1 MKRNFVCEFR
11 KYDKISTIF
20 DLIGGDLEPKQT
32 MALGFLFS
40 KSRSALNAF
49 LKLIGVKVTFDKCI
63 VDCEAKRKKKDDND
77 RIDILLRLYQDKE
90 PVKAIIIEAKSVKAK
105 TSEVAANNQVQKYV
119 NNGFPQLEGFS
130 NKETVTLT
138 QDVKTLVEGST
149 SITWLELVNELS
161 RVQGEESIIK
171 DFINYILNIKGNNMK
186 HYEEE
191 IVSIPAGNSYEAVV
205 SSGIYECPVEY
216 KRNPQNPLFIT
227 FREKGGGAMKT
238 LYKLLDVLELDLD
251 DEASIEKVDETSIEK
266 VGKQLNLK
274 DRLDRYKSIGTPTKG
289 VKRVYVLDIDDAI
302 TLPIPVTPM
311 ENNTPIINYK
321 ISDFI
326 GECNTNKGKYRI
338 VSPFKIDGHTLR
350 APRSKRNCIL
360 KKEDGTLIKDFSCNE
375 GSIELNKEY
384 VYELFVQGD
393 KRSIRLNK
401 IRLSYEAGSW
411 NMFYDYKK

>member
-1 MKRNFVCEFR
+1 MKKNFVGEFR
-11 KYDKISTIF
+11 KYDKINCTIF

-32 MALGFLFS
+32 MALGYLFS

-63 VDCEAKRKKKDDND
+63 VDCETRCNEEDNND
-77 RIDILLRLYQDKE
+77 RIDILLRLYQDE
-90 PVKAIIIEAKSVKAK
+90 HPVKAIIIEAKSVKAK
-105 TSEVAANNQVQKYV
+105 TSEVAANNQVQKNV
-119 NNGFPQLEGFS
+119 SFPQLKGFS

-161 RVQGEESIIK
+161 RVQGEEPIIK

-216 KRNPQNPLFIT
+216 KRRNPQNPLFIT

-251 DEASIEKVDETSIEK
+251 DEASIEKV
-266 VGKQLNLK
+266 GKQLNLK
-274 DRLDRYKSIGTPTKG
+274 DRLDRYKSFGTPTKG

-326 GECNTNKGKYRI
+326 GECNTNKGEYRI
-338 VSPFKIDGHTLR
+338 VSPFTIDGHTLSV
-350 APRSKRNCIL
+350 PRSKRNCIL
-360 KKEDGTLIKDFSCNE
+360 KKEDGTLVKDFSCNE

-401 IRLSYEAGSW
+401 IRISYEAGSW
-411 NMFYDYKK
+411 KMFYDYKK

>member
-63 VDCEAKRKKKDDND
+63 VDCEAQRNEDDNND
-77 RIDILLRLYQDKE
+77 RIDILLRLYQDE
-90 PVKAIIIEAKSVKAK
+90 HPVKAIIIEAKSVKAK

-119 NNGFPQLEGFS
+119 SFPQLKGFS
-130 NKETVTLT
+130 DKDTVTLT

-161 RVQGEESIIK
+161 NVQGKEPIIK

-216 KRNPQNPLFIT
+216 KKRNPQNPLFIT

-251 DEASIEKVDETSIEK
+251 DEASIEKVDEASK

-274 DRLDRYKSIGTPTKG
+274 DRIDRYKSIGTPTKG

-302 TLPIPVTPM
+302 TLPIPVTLM

-326 GECNTNKGKYRI
+326 GECNTNKGEYRI
-338 VSPFKIDGHTLR
+338 VSPFKIDGHTLHVPNSR
-350 APRSKRNCIL
+350 KNCIL
-360 KKEDGTLIKDFSCNE
+360 KKEDGTLVKDFSCNKE
-375 GSIELNKEY
+375 PIELNKEY

-411 NMFYDYKK
+411 KMFYDYKK

>member
-32 MALGFLFS
+32 TALGYLFN

-63 VDCEAKRKKKDDND
+63 VDCEAQCKEKDNNG
-77 RIDILLRLYQDKE
+77 RIDILLRLYQDE
-90 PVKAIIIEAKSVKAK
+90 HPVKAIIIEAKSVKAK

-119 NNGFPQLEGFS
+119 SFPQLKGFS

-149 SITWLELVNELS
+149 SITWLDLVNELS
-161 RVQGEESIIK
+161 NVQGKEPIIK
-171 DFINYILNIKGNNMK
+171 DFINYILNIKGNMK

-251 DEASIEKVDETSIEK
+251 DEASIEKVDEASIEK

-274 DRLDRYKSIGTPTKG
+274 DRLDRYKSFGTPTKG

-326 GECNTNKGKYRI
+326 GECNTN
-338 VSPFKIDGHTLR
+338 PL
-350 APRSKRNCIL
+350 A
-360 KKEDGTLIKDFSCNE
+360 ELI
-375 GSIELNKEY
+375 
-384 VYELFVQGD
+384 
-393 KRSIRLNK
+393 
-401 IRLSYEAGSW
+401 
-411 NMFYDYKK
+411 

>member
-1 MKRNFVCEFR
+1 MKKNFVGEFR
-11 KYDKISTIF
+11 KYDKINCTIF

-32 MALGFLFS
+32 MALGYLFS

-63 VDCEAKRKKKDDND
+63 VDCEPRRNEEDNND
-77 RIDILLRLYQDKE
+77 RIDILLRLYQDE
-90 PVKAIIIEAKSVKAK
+90 HPVKAIIIEAKSVKAK

-119 NNGFPQLEGFS
+119 SFPQLKEFS
-130 NKETVTLT
+130 NIETVTLT

-161 RVQGEESIIK
+161 RVQGEEPIIK

-186 HYEEE
+186 HCEEE

-205 SSGIYECPVEY
+205 SSGIYECPVDY
-216 KRNPQNPLFIT
+216 NTPKKALFMT
-227 FREKGGGAMKT
+227 FREKDGGAMRT

-251 DEASIEKVDETSIEK
+251 DEASIEKVD
-266 VGKQLNLK
+266 KQLNLK
-274 DRLDRYKSIGTPTKG
+274 DRLDRYKSIGTPSKG
-289 VKRVYVLDIDDAI
+289 VKKVYVLDVDNAI

-311 ENNTPIINYK
+311 ENNTSKIYYK
-321 ISDFI
+321 LGDFI
-326 GECNTNKGKYRI
+326 GKCNTNKGDNKDDYRI
-338 VSPFKIDGHTLR
+338 VSPFKIDGHTLSV
-350 APRSKRNCIL
+350 PRSKRNCIL
-360 KKEDGTLIKDFSCNE
+360 KKEDGTLVKDFSCNE

-401 IRLSYEAGSW
+401 IRISYEAGSW
-411 NMFYDYKK
+411 KMFYDYKK

>member
-32 MALGFLFS
+32 TALGYLFN

-63 VDCEAKRKKKDDND
+63 VDCEAQCKEKDNNG
-77 RIDILLRLYQDKE
+77 RIDILLRLYQDE
-90 PVKAIIIEAKSVKAK
+90 HPVKAIIIEAKSVKAK

-119 NNGFPQLEGFS
+119 SFPQLKGFS

-149 SITWLELVNELS
+149 SITWLDLVNELS
-161 RVQGEESIIK
+161 NVQGKEPIIK
-171 DFINYILNIKGNNMK
+171 DFINYILNIKGNMK

-251 DEASIEKVDETSIEK
+251 DEASIEKVDEASIEK

-274 DRLDRYKSIGTPTKG
+274 DRLDRYKSFGTPTKG

-338 VSPFKIDGHTLR
+338 VSPFKIDGHTLHVPNSR
-350 APRSKRNCIL
+350 KNCIL
-360 KKEDGTLIKDFSCNE
+360 KKEDGTLVKDFSCNA

-411 NMFYDYKK
+411 KMFYDYKK

>member
-1 MKRNFVCEFR
+1 MKKNFVGEFR
-11 KYDKISTIF
+11 KYDKINCTIF

-32 MALGFLFS
+32 MALGYLFS

-63 VDCEAKRKKKDDND
+63 VDCEPRRNEEDNND
-77 RIDILLRLYQDKE
+77 RIDILLRLYQDE
-90 PVKAIIIEAKSVKAK
+90 HPVKAIIIEAKSVKAK
-105 TSEVAANNQVQKYV
+105 TSEVVANNQVQKYV
-119 NNGFPQLEGFS
+119 SFPQLKGFS
-130 NKETVTLT
+130 NIETVTLT

-161 RVQGEESIIK
+161 KDPQKEPIIK
-171 DFINYILNIKGNNMK
+171 DFINYILNIKGNMK

-216 KRNPQNPLFIT
+216 KRRNPQNPLFIT

-251 DEASIEKVDETSIEK
+251 DEASIEKVDEASIEK

-274 DRLDRYKSIGTPTKG
+274 DRLDRYKSFGTPTKG

-326 GECNTNKGKYRI
+326 GECNTNKGEYRI
-338 VSPFKIDGHTLR
+338 VSPFKIDGHTLSV
-350 APRSKRNCIL
+350 PRSKRNCIL

-375 GSIELNKEY
+375 GSIELDKEC

-393 KRSIRLNK
+393 TRSIRLNK
-401 IRLSYEAGSW
+401 IRISYEAGSW
-411 NMFYDYKK
+411 KMFYDYKK

>member
-32 MALGFLFS
+32 TALGYLFN

-63 VDCEAKRKKKDDND
+63 VDCEAQCKEKDNNG
-77 RIDILLRLYQDKE
+77 RIDILLRLYQDGH

-119 NNGFPQLEGFS
+119 SFPQLKGFS

-149 SITWLELVNELS
+149 SITWLDLVNELS
-161 RVQGEESIIK
+161 NVQGKEPIIK
-171 DFINYILNIKGNNMK
+171 DFINYILNIKGNMK

-251 DEASIEKVDETSIEK
+251 DEASIEKVDEASIEK

-274 DRLDRYKSIGTPTKG
+274 DRLDRYKSFGTPTKG

-326 GECNTNKGKYRI
+326 GECNTNKGEYRI
-338 VSPFKIDGHTLR
+338 VSPFKIDGHTLSV
-350 APRSKRNCIL
+350 PRSKRNCIL

-375 GSIELNKEY
+375 GSIELDKEY

-393 KRSIRLNK
+393 TRSIRLNK
-401 IRLSYEAGSW
+401 IRISYEAGSW
-411 NMFYDYKK
+411 KMFYDYKK

>member
-63 VDCEAKRKKKDDND
+63 VDCEPRRNEEDNND
-77 RIDILLRLYQDKE
+77 RIDILLRLYQDE
-90 PVKAIIIEAKSVKAK
+90 HPVKAIIIEAKSVKAK
-105 TSEVAANNQVQKYV
+105 TSEIVANNQVQKYL
-119 NNGFPQLEGFS
+119 NGFSQMKGFS
-130 NKETVTLT
+130 NIETVTLT

-161 RVQGEESIIK
+161 NVQGKEPIIK
-171 DFINYILNIKGNNMK
+171 DFINYILNIKGNMK

-216 KRNPQNPLFIT
+216 KRRNPQNPLFIT

-251 DEASIEKVDETSIEK
+251 DEASIEKV
-266 VGKQLNLK
+266 GKQLNLK
-274 DRLDRYKSIGTPTKG
+274 DRLDRYKSFGTPTKG

-326 GECNTNKGKYRI
+326 GECNTNKGEYRI
-338 VSPFKIDGHTLR
+338 VSPFKIDGHTLSV
-350 APRSKRNCIL
+350 PRSKRNCIL

-375 GSIELNKEY
+375 GSIELDKEY

-393 KRSIRLNK
+393 TRSIRLNK
-401 IRLSYEAGSW
+401 IRISYEAGSW
-411 NMFYDYKK
+411 KMFYDYKK

>member
-1 MKRNFVCEFR
+1 MKKNFVGEFR
-11 KYDKISTIF
+11 KYDKINCTIF

-32 MALGFLFS
+32 MALGYLFS

-63 VDCEAKRKKKDDND
+63 VDCEPRRNEEDNND
-77 RIDILLRLYQDKE
+77 RIDILLRLYQDE
-90 PVKAIIIEAKSVKAK
+90 HPVKAIIIEAKSVKAK

-119 NNGFPQLEGFS
+119 SFPQLKGFS

-149 SITWLELVNELS
+149 SITWLDLVNELS
-161 RVQGEESIIK
+161 NVQGKEPIIK
-171 DFINYILNIKGNNMK
+171 DFINYILNIKGNMK

-251 DEASIEKVDETSIEK
+251 DEASIEKVDEASIEK

-274 DRLDRYKSIGTPTKG
+274 DRLDRYKSFGTPTKG

-326 GECNTNKGKYRI
+326 GECNTNKGEYRI
-338 VSPFKIDGHTLR
+338 VSPFKIDGHTLHVPNSR
-350 APRSKRNCIL
+350 KNCIL
-360 KKEDGTLIKDFSCNE
+360 KKEDGTLVKDFSCNKE
-375 GSIELNKEY
+375 PIELNKEY

-393 KRSIRLNK
+393 TRSIRLNK
-401 IRLSYEAGSW
+401 IRISYEAGSW
-411 NMFYDYKK
+411 KMFYDYKK

>member
-32 MALGFLFS
+32 TALGYLFN

-63 VDCEAKRKKKDDND
+63 VDCEAQCKEKDNNG
-77 RIDILLRLYQDKE
+77 RIDILLRLYQDE
-90 PVKAIIIEAKSVKAK
+90 HPVKAIIIEAKSVKAK

-119 NNGFPQLEGFS
+119 SFPQLKGFS

-149 SITWLELVNELS
+149 SITWLDLVNELS
-161 RVQGEESIIK
+161 NVQGKEPIIK
-171 DFINYILNIKGNNMK
+171 DFINYILNIKGNMK

-251 DEASIEKVDETSIEK
+251 DEASIEKVDEASIEK

-274 DRLDRYKSIGTPTKG
+274 SRLDRYKSFGTPTKG

-311 ENNTPIINYK
+311 ENNTPIINNK

-326 GECNTNKGKYRI
+326 GECNTNKGEYRI
-338 VSPFKIDGHTLR
+338 VSPFKIDGHTLHVPNSR
-350 APRSKRNCIL
+350 KNCIL
-360 KKEDGTLIKDFSCNE
+360 KKEDGTLVKDFSCNKE
-375 GSIELNKEY
+375 PIELNKEY

-411 NMFYDYKK
+411 KMFYDYKK

>member
-63 VDCEAKRKKKDDND
+63 VDCEAQCKEKDNNG
-77 RIDILLRLYQDKE
+77 RIDILLRLYQDE
-90 PVKAIIIEAKSVKAK
+90 HPVKAIIIEAKSVKAK

-119 NNGFPQLEGFS
+119 SFPQLKGFS

-149 SITWLELVNELS
+149 SITWLDLVNELS
-161 RVQGEESIIK
+161 NVQGKEPIIK
-171 DFINYILNIKGNNMK
+171 DFINYILNIKGNMK

-251 DEASIEKVDETSIEK
+251 DEASIEKV
-266 VGKQLNLK
+266 GKQLNLK
-274 DRLDRYKSIGTPTKG
+274 DRLDRYKSFGTPTKG

-326 GECNTNKGKYRI
+326 GERNTNKGEYRI
-338 VSPFKIDGHTLR
+338 VSPFKIDGHTLHVPNSR
-350 APRSKRNCIL
+350 KNCIL
-360 KKEDGTLIKDFSCNE
+360 KKEDGTLVKDFSCNKE
-375 GSIELNKEY
+375 PIELNKEY

-411 NMFYDYKK
+411 KMFYDYKK

>member
-1 MKRNFVCEFR
+1 MKKNFVGEFR
-11 KYDKISTIF
+11 KYDKINCTIF

-32 MALGFLFS
+32 MALGYLFS

-63 VDCEAKRKKKDDND
+63 VDCEPRRNEEDNND
-77 RIDILLRLYQDKE
+77 RIDILLRLYQDE
-90 PVKAIIIEAKSVKAK
+90 HPVKAIIIEAKSVKAK

-119 NNGFPQLEGFS
+119 SFPQLKDFS
-130 NKETVTLT
+130 NIETVTLT

-161 RVQGEESIIK
+161 RVQGEEPIIK

-205 SSGIYECPVEY
+205 SSGIYECPVDY
-216 KRNPQNPLFIT
+216 NTPKKALFMT
-227 FREKGGGAMKT
+227 FREKDGGAMRT

-251 DEASIEKVDETSIEK
+251 DEASIEKVD
-266 VGKQLNLK
+266 KQLNLK
-274 DRLDRYKSIGTPTKG
+274 DRLDRYKSIGTPSKG
-289 VKRVYVLDIDDAI
+289 VKKVYVLDVDNAI

-311 ENNTPIINYK
+311 ENNTSKIYYK
-321 ISDFI
+321 LGDFI
-326 GECNTNKGKYRI
+326 GKCNTNKGDNKDDYRI
-338 VSPFKIDGHTLR
+338 VSPFKIDGHTLSV
-350 APRSKRNCIL
+350 PRSKKNCIL
-360 KKEDGTLIKDFSCNE
+360 KKEDGTLVKDISCNE
-375 GSIELNKEY
+375 GSIELNKEH

-401 IRLSYEAGSW
+401 IRISYEAGSW
-411 NMFYDYKK
+411 KMFYDYKK

>member
-1 MKRNFVCEFR
+1 MKKNFVGEFR
-11 KYDKISTIF
+11 KYDKINCTIF

-32 MALGFLFS
+32 MALGYLFS

-63 VDCEAKRKKKDDND
+63 VDCEPRRNEEDNND
-77 RIDILLRLYQDKE
+77 RIDILLRLYQDE
-90 PVKAIIIEAKSVKAK
+90 HPVKAIIIEAKSVKAK

-119 NNGFPQLEGFS
+119 SFPQLKDFS
-130 NKETVTLT
+130 NIETVTLT

-161 RVQGEESIIK
+161 RVQGEEPIIK

-205 SSGIYECPVEY
+205 SSGIYECPVDY
-216 KRNPQNPLFIT
+216 NTPKKALFMT
-227 FREKGGGAMKT
+227 FREKDGGAMRT

-251 DEASIEKVDETSIEK
+251 DEASIEKVD
-266 VGKQLNLK
+266 KQLNLK
-274 DRLDRYKSIGTPTKG
+274 DRLDRYKSIGTPSKG
-289 VKRVYVLDIDDAI
+289 VKKVYVLDVDNAI

-311 ENNTPIINYK
+311 ENNTSKIYYK
-321 ISDFI
+321 LGDFS
-326 GECNTNKGKYRI
+326 GKCNTNKGDNKDDYRI
-338 VSPFKIDGHTLR
+338 VSPFKIDGHTLSV
-350 APRSKRNCIL
+350 PRSKRNCIL
-360 KKEDGTLIKDFSCNE
+360 KKEDGTLVKDFSCNE

-401 IRLSYEAGSW
+401 IRISYEAGSW
-411 NMFYDYKK
+411 KMFYDYKK

>member
-1 MKRNFVCEFR
+1 MKKNFVGEFR
-11 KYDKISTIF
+11 KYDKINCTIF

-32 MALGFLFS
+32 MALGYLFS

-63 VDCEAKRKKKDDND
+63 VDCEPRRNEEDNND
-77 RIDILLRLYQDKE
+77 RIDILLRLYQDE
-90 PVKAIIIEAKSVKAK
+90 HPVKAIIIEAKSVKAK

-119 NNGFPQLEGFS
+119 SFPQLKEFS
-130 NKETVTLT
+130 NIETVTLT

-161 RVQGEESIIK
+161 RVQGEEPIIK

-205 SSGIYECPVEY
+205 SSGIYECPVDY
-216 KRNPQNPLFIT
+216 NTPKKALFMT
-227 FREKGGGAMKT
+227 FREKDGGAMRT

-251 DEASIEKVDETSIEK
+251 DEASIEKVD
-266 VGKQLNLK
+266 KQLNLK
-274 DRLDRYKSIGTPTKG
+274 DRLDRYKSIGTPSKG
-289 VKRVYVLDIDDAI
+289 VKKVYVLDVDNAI

-311 ENNTPIINYK
+311 GNNTSKIYYK
-321 ISDFI
+321 LGDFI
-326 GECNTNKGKYRI
+326 GKCNTNKGDNKDDYRI
-338 VSPFKIDGHTLR
+338 VSPFKIDGHTLSV
-350 APRSKRNCIL
+350 PRSKRNCIL
-360 KKEDGTLIKDFSCNE
+360 KKEDGTLVKDFSCNE

-401 IRLSYEAGSW
+401 IRISYEAGSW
-411 NMFYDYKK
+411 KMFYDYKK

>member
-32 MALGFLFS
+32 TALGYLFN

-63 VDCEAKRKKKDDND
+63 VDCEAQCKEKDNNG
-77 RIDILLRLYQDKE
+77 RIDILLRLYQDE
-90 PVKAIIIEAKSVKAK
+90 HPVKAIIIEAKSVKAK

-119 NNGFPQLEGFS
+119 SFPQLKGFS

-138 QDVKTLVEGST
+138 QVVKTLVEGST
-149 SITWLELVNELS
+149 SITWLDLVNELS
-161 RVQGEESIIK
+161 NVQGKEPIIK
-171 DFINYILNIKGNNMK
+171 DFINYILNIKGNME

-251 DEASIEKVDETSIEK
+251 DEASIEKVDEASIEK

-274 DRLDRYKSIGTPTKG
+274 DRLDRYKSFGTPTKG

-326 GECNTNKGKYRI
+326 GECNTNKGEYRI
-338 VSPFKIDGHTLR
+338 VSPFKIDGHTLHVPNSR
-350 APRSKRNCIL
+350 KNCIL
-360 KKEDGTLIKDFSCNE
+360 KKEDGTLVKDFSCNKE
-375 GSIELNKEY
+375 PIELNKEY

-411 NMFYDYKK
+411 KMFYDYKK

>member
-32 MALGFLFS
+32 TALGYLFN

-63 VDCEAKRKKKDDND
+63 VDCEAQCKEKDNNG
-77 RIDILLRLYQDKE
+77 RIDILLRLYQDE
-90 PVKAIIIEAKSVKAK
+90 HPVKAIIIEAKSVKAK

-119 NNGFPQLEGFS
+119 SFPQLKGFS

-149 SITWLELVNELS
+149 SITWLDLVNELS
-161 RVQGEESIIK
+161 NVQGKEPIIK
-171 DFINYILNIKGNNMK
+171 DFINYILNIKGNMK

-251 DEASIEKVDETSIEK
+251 DEASIEKVDEASIEK

-274 DRLDRYKSIGTPTKG
+274 DRLDRYKSFGTPTKG

-326 GECNTNKGKYRI
+326 GERNTNKGEYRI
-338 VSPFKIDGHTLR
+338 VSPFKIDGHTLHVPNSR
-350 APRSKRNCIL
+350 KNCIL
-360 KKEDGTLIKDFSCNE
+360 KKEDGTLVKDFSCNKE
-375 GSIELNKEY
+375 PIELNKEY

-411 NMFYDYKK
+411 KMFYDYKK

>member
-1 MKRNFVCEFR
+1 MKKNFVGEFR
-11 KYDKISTIF
+11 KYDKINCTIF

-32 MALGFLFS
+32 MALGYLFS

-63 VDCEAKRKKKDDND
+63 VDCEPWRNEEDNND
-77 RIDILLRLYQDKE
+77 RIDILLRLYQDE
-90 PVKAIIIEAKSVKAK
+90 HPVKAIIIEAKSVKAK

-119 NNGFPQLEGFS
+119 SFPQLKDFS
-130 NKETVTLT
+130 NIETVTLT

-161 RVQGEESIIK
+161 RVQGEEPIIK

-205 SSGIYECPVEY
+205 SSGIYECPVDY
-216 KRNPQNPLFIT
+216 NTPKKALFMT
-227 FREKGGGAMKT
+227 FREKDGGAMRT

-251 DEASIEKVDETSIEK
+251 DEASIEKVD
-266 VGKQLNLK
+266 KQLNLK
-274 DRLDRYKSIGTPTKG
+274 DRLDRYKSIGTPSKG
-289 VKRVYVLDIDDAI
+289 VKKVYVLDVDNAI
-302 TLPIPVTPM
+302 TLPIPITPM
-311 ENNTPIINYK
+311 ENNTSKIYYK
-321 ISDFI
+321 LGDFI
-326 GECNTNKGKYRI
+326 GKCNTNKGDNKDDYRI
-338 VSPFKIDGHTLR
+338 VSPFKIDGHTLSV
-350 APRSKRNCIL
+350 PRSKRNCIL
-360 KKEDGTLIKDFSCNE
+360 KKEDGTLVKDFSCNE

-401 IRLSYEAGSW
+401 IRISYEAGSW
-411 NMFYDYKK
+411 KMFYDYKK

>member
-1 MKRNFVCEFR
+1 MKKNFVGEFR
-11 KYDKISTIF
+11 KYDKINCTIF

-32 MALGFLFS
+32 MALGYLFS

-63 VDCEAKRKKKDDND
+63 VDCEPRRNEEDNND
-77 RIDILLRLYQDKE
+77 RIDILLRLYQDE
-90 PVKAIIIEAKSVKAK
+90 HPVKAIIIEAKSVKAK

-119 NNGFPQLEGFS
+119 SFPQLKDFS
-130 NKETVTLT
+130 NIETVTLT

-161 RVQGEESIIK
+161 RVQGEEPIIK

-191 IVSIPAGNSYEAVV
+191 IVSIPAGNSYKAVV
-205 SSGIYECPVEY
+205 SSGIYECPVDY
-216 KRNPQNPLFIT
+216 NTPKKALFMT
-227 FREKGGGAMKT
+227 FREKDGGAMRT

-251 DEASIEKVDETSIEK
+251 DEASIEKVD
-266 VGKQLNLK
+266 KQLNLK
-274 DRLDRYKSIGTPTKG
+274 DRLDRYKSIGTPSKG
-289 VKRVYVLDIDDAI
+289 VKKVYVLDVDNAI

-311 ENNTPIINYK
+311 ENNTSKIYYK
-321 ISDFI
+321 LGDFI
-326 GECNTNKGKYRI
+326 GKCNTNKGDNKDDYRI
-338 VSPFKIDGHTLR
+338 VSPFKIDGHTLSV
-350 APRSKRNCIL
+350 PRSKRNCIL
-360 KKEDGTLIKDFSCNE
+360 KKEDGTLVKDFSCNE

-401 IRLSYEAGSW
+401 IRISYEAGSW
-411 NMFYDYKK
+411 KMFYDYKK

>member
-1 MKRNFVCEFR
+1 MKKNFVGEFR
-11 KYDKISTIF
+11 KYDKINCTIF

-32 MALGFLFS
+32 MALGYLFS

-63 VDCEAKRKKKDDND
+63 VDCEPRRNEEDNND
-77 RIDILLRLYQDKE
+77 RIDILLRLYQDE
-90 PVKAIIIEAKSVKAK
+90 HPVKAIIIEVKSVKAK

-119 NNGFPQLEGFS
+119 SFPQLKDFS
-130 NKETVTLT
+130 NIETVTLT

-161 RVQGEESIIK
+161 RVQGEEPIIK

-205 SSGIYECPVEY
+205 SSGIYECPVDY
-216 KRNPQNPLFIT
+216 NTPKKALFMT
-227 FREKGGGAMKT
+227 FREKDGGAMRT

-251 DEASIEKVDETSIEK
+251 DEASIEKVD
-266 VGKQLNLK
+266 KQLNLK
-274 DRLDRYKSIGTPTKG
+274 DRLDRYKSIGTPSKG
-289 VKRVYVLDIDDAI
+289 VKKVYVLDVDNAI

-311 ENNTPIINYK
+311 ENNTSKIYYK
-321 ISDFI
+321 LGDFI
-326 GECNTNKGKYRI
+326 GKCNTNKGDNKDDYRI
-338 VSPFKIDGHTLR
+338 VSPFKIDGHTLSV
-350 APRSKRNCIL
+350 PRSKRNCIL
-360 KKEDGTLIKDFSCNE
+360 KKEDGTLVKDFSCNE

-401 IRLSYEAGSW
+401 IRISYEAGSW
-411 NMFYDYKK
+411 KMFYDYKK

>member
-1 MKRNFVCEFR
+1 MKKNFVGEFR
-11 KYDKISTIF
+11 KYDKINCTIF

-32 MALGFLFS
+32 MALGYLFS

-63 VDCEAKRKKKDDND
+63 VDCEPRRNEEDNND
-77 RIDILLRLYQDKE
+77 RIDILLRLYQDE
-90 PVKAIIIEAKSVKAK
+90 HPVKAIIIEAKSVKAK

-119 NNGFPQLEGFS
+119 SFPQLKGFS
-130 NKETVTLT
+130 NIETVTLT

-161 RVQGEESIIK
+161 RVQGEEPIIK
-171 DFINYILNIKGNNMK
+171 DFINYILNIKGNMK

-251 DEASIEKVDETSIEK
+251 DEASIEKVDEASIEK

-274 DRLDRYKSIGTPTKG
+274 DRLDRYKSFGTPTKG

-326 GECNTNKGKYRI
+326 GECNTNKGEYRI
-338 VSPFKIDGHTLR
+338 VSPFKIDGHTLHVPNSR
-350 APRSKRNCIL
+350 KNCIL
-360 KKEDGTLIKDFSCNE
+360 KKEDGTLVKDFSCNKE
-375 GSIELNKEY
+375 PIELNKEY

-411 NMFYDYKK
+411 KMFYDYKK

>member
-1 MKRNFVCEFR
+1 MKKNFVGEFR
-11 KYDKISTIF
+11 KYDKINCTIF

-32 MALGFLFS
+32 MALGYLFS

-63 VDCEAKRKKKDDND
+63 VDCEPRRNEEDNND
-77 RIDILLRLYQDKE
+77 RIDILLRLYQDE
-90 PVKAIIIEAKSVKAK
+90 HPVKAIIIEAKSVKAK

-119 NNGFPQLEGFS
+119 SFPQLKDFS
-130 NKETVTLT
+130 NIETVTLT

-161 RVQGEESIIK
+161 RVQGEEPIIK

-205 SSGIYECPVEY
+205 SSGIYECPVDCNTP
-216 KRNPQNPLFIT
+216 KKALFMT
-227 FREKGGGAMKT
+227 FREKDGGAMRT

-251 DEASIEKVDETSIEK
+251 DEASIEKVD
-266 VGKQLNLK
+266 KQLNLK
-274 DRLDRYKSIGTPTKG
+274 DRLDRYKSIGTPSKG
-289 VKRVYVLDIDDAI
+289 VKKVYVLDVDNAI

-311 ENNTPIINYK
+311 ENNTSKIYYK
-321 ISDFI
+321 LGDFI
-326 GECNTNKGKYRI
+326 GKCNTNKGDNKDDYRI
-338 VSPFKIDGHTLR
+338 VSPFKIDGHTLSV
-350 APRSKRNCIL
+350 PRSKRNCIL
-360 KKEDGTLIKDFSCNE
+360 KKEDGTLVKDFSCNE

-401 IRLSYEAGSW
+401 IRISYEAGSW
-411 NMFYDYKK
+411 KMFYDYKK

>member
-1 MKRNFVCEFR
+1 MKKKFVGEFR
-11 KYDKISTIF
+11 KYDKINCTIF

-32 MALGFLFS
+32 MALGYLFS

-63 VDCEAKRKKKDDND
+63 VDCEPRRNEEDNND
-77 RIDILLRLYQDKE
+77 RIDILLRLYQDE
-90 PVKAIIIEAKSVKAK
+90 HPVKAIIIEAKSVKAK

-119 NNGFPQLEGFS
+119 SFPQLKEFS
-130 NKETVTLT
+130 NIETVTLT

-161 RVQGEESIIK
+161 RVQGEEPIIK

-205 SSGIYECPVEY
+205 SSGIYECPVDY
-216 KRNPQNPLFIT
+216 NTPKKALFMT
-227 FREKGGGAMKT
+227 FREKDGGAMRT

-251 DEASIEKVDETSIEK
+251 DEASIEKVD
-266 VGKQLNLK
+266 KQLNLK
-274 DRLDRYKSIGTPTKG
+274 DRLDRYKSIGTPSKG
-289 VKRVYVLDIDDAI
+289 VKKVYVLDVDNAI

-311 ENNTPIINYK
+311 ENNTSKIYYK
-321 ISDFI
+321 LGDFI
-326 GECNTNKGKYRI
+326 GKCNTNKGDNKDDYRI
-338 VSPFKIDGHTLR
+338 VSPFKIDGHTLSV
-350 APRSKRNCIL
+350 PRSKRNCIL
-360 KKEDGTLIKDFSCNE
+360 KKEDGTLVKDFSCNE

-401 IRLSYEAGSW
+401 IRISYEAGSW
-411 NMFYDYKK
+411 KMFYDYKK

>member
-1 MKRNFVCEFR
+1 MKKNFVGEFR
-11 KYDKISTIF
+11 KYDKINCTIF

-32 MALGFLFS
+32 MALGYLFS

-63 VDCEAKRKKKDDND
+63 VDCEPRRNEEDNND
-77 RIDILLRLYQDKE
+77 RIYILLRLYQDE
-90 PVKAIIIEAKSVKAK
+90 HPVKAIIIEAKSVKAK

-119 NNGFPQLEGFS
+119 SFPQLKDFS
-130 NKETVTLT
+130 NIETVTLT

-161 RVQGEESIIK
+161 RVQGEEPIIK

-205 SSGIYECPVEY
+205 SSGIYECPVDY
-216 KRNPQNPLFIT
+216 NTPKKALFMT
-227 FREKGGGAMKT
+227 FREKDGGAMRT

-251 DEASIEKVDETSIEK
+251 DEASIEKVD
-266 VGKQLNLK
+266 KQLNLK
-274 DRLDRYKSIGTPTKG
+274 DRLDRYKSIGTPSKG
-289 VKRVYVLDIDDAI
+289 VKKVYVLDVDNAI

-311 ENNTPIINYK
+311 ENNTSKIYYK
-321 ISDFI
+321 LGDFI
-326 GECNTNKGKYRI
+326 GKCNTNKGDNKDDYRI
-338 VSPFKIDGHTLR
+338 VSPFKIDGHTLSV
-350 APRSKRNCIL
+350 PRSKRNCIL
-360 KKEDGTLIKDFSCNE
+360 KKEDGTLVKDFSCNE

-401 IRLSYEAGSW
+401 IRISYEAGSW
-411 NMFYDYKK
+411 KMFYDYKK

>member
-1 MKRNFVCEFR
+1 MKKNFVGEFR
-11 KYDKISTIF
+11 KYDKINCTIF

-32 MALGFLFS
+32 MALGYLFS

-63 VDCEAKRKKKDDND
+63 VDCEPRRNEEDNND
-77 RIDILLRLYQDKE
+77 RIDILLRLYQDE
-90 PVKAIIIEAKSVKAK
+90 HPVKAIIIEAKSVKAK
-105 TSEVAANNQVQKYV
+105 TSEVVANNQVQKYV
-119 NNGFPQLEGFS
+119 SFPQLKGFS
-130 NKETVTLT
+130 NIETVTLT

-161 RVQGEESIIK
+161 KDPQKEPIIK

-191 IVSIPAGNSYEAVV
+191 VVSIPAGNSYEAVV

-251 DEASIEKVDETSIEK
+251 DEASIEKVDEASIEK

-274 DRLDRYKSIGTPTKG
+274 DRLDRYKSFGTPTKG

-326 GECNTNKGKYRI
+326 GECNTNKGEYRI
-338 VSPFKIDGHTLR
+338 VSPFKIDGHTLHVPNSR
-350 APRSKRNCIL
+350 KNCIL
-360 KKEDGTLIKDFSCNE
+360 KKEDGTLVKDFSCNKE
-375 GSIELNKEY
+375 PIELNKEY

-411 NMFYDYKK
+411 KMFYDYKK

>member
-1 MKRNFVCEFR
+1 MKKNFVGEFR
-11 KYDKISTIF
+11 KYDKINCTIF

-32 MALGFLFS
+32 MALGYLFS

-63 VDCEAKRKKKDDND
+63 VDCEPRRNEEDNND
-77 RIDILLRLYQDKE
+77 RIDILLRLYQDE
-90 PVKAIIIEAKSVKAK
+90 HPVKAIIIEAKSVKAK

-119 NNGFPQLEGFS
+119 SFPQLKDFS
-130 NKETVTLT
+130 NIETVTLT

-161 RVQGEESIIK
+161 RVQGEEPIIK

-205 SSGIYECPVEY
+205 SSGIYECPVDY
-216 KRNPQNPLFIT
+216 NTPKKALFMT
-227 FREKGGGAMKT
+227 FREKNGGAMRT

-251 DEASIEKVDETSIEK
+251 DEASIEKVD
-266 VGKQLNLK
+266 KQLNLK
-274 DRLDRYKSIGTPTKG
+274 DRLDRYKSIGTPSKG
-289 VKRVYVLDIDDAI
+289 VKKVYVLDVDNAI

-311 ENNTPIINYK
+311 ENNTSKIYYK
-321 ISDFI
+321 LGDFI
-326 GECNTNKGKYRI
+326 GKCNTNKGDNKDDYRI
-338 VSPFKIDGHTLR
+338 VSPFKIDGHTLSV
-350 APRSKRNCIL
+350 PRSKRNCIL
-360 KKEDGTLIKDFSCNE
+360 KKEDGTLVKDFSCNE

-401 IRLSYEAGSW
+401 IRISYEAGSW
-411 NMFYDYKK
+411 KMFYDYKK

>member
-63 VDCEAKRKKKDDND
+63 VDCETQRNEEDNND
-77 RIDILLRLYQDKE
+77 RIDILLRLYQDE
-90 PVKAIIIEAKSVKAK
+90 HPVKAIIIEAKSVKAK

-119 NNGFPQLEGFS
+119 SFPQLKGFS
-130 NKETVTLT
+130 NKTTVTLT
-138 QDVKTLVEGST
+138 QNVKTLVEGST

-161 RVQGEESIIK
+161 RVQGEEPIIK

-227 FREKGGGAMKT
+227 FREKGGGTMKT

-251 DEASIEKVDETSIEK
+251 DEASIEK

-326 GECNTNKGKYRI
+326 GECNTNKGEYRI

-350 APRSKRNCIL
+350 VPRSKRNCIL

-401 IRLSYEAGSW
+401 IRLSYKAGSW

>member
-1 MKRNFVCEFR
+1 MKKNFVCEFR

-63 VDCEAKRKKKDDND
+63 VDCEAQRKEKDNND
-77 RIDILLRLYQDKE
+77 RIDILLRLYQDE
-90 PVKAIIIEAKSVKAK
+90 HPAKAIIIEAKSVKAK
-105 TSEVAANNQVQKYV
+105 TSEVVANNQVQKYL
-119 NNGFPQLEGFS
+119 NGFSQMEGFS
-130 NKETVTLT
+130 NIETVTLT
-138 QDVKTLVEGST
+138 QNVKTLVEGST

-161 RVQGEESIIK
+161 KDPQKEPIIK

-251 DEASIEKVDETSIEK
+251 DEASIEKVDEASIEK

-274 DRLDRYKSIGTPTKG
+274 DRLDRYKSFETPTKG

-326 GECNTNKGKYRI
+326 GECNTNKGEYRI
-338 VSPFKIDGHTLR
+338 VSPFKIDGHTLHVPNSR
-350 APRSKRNCIL
+350 KNCIL
-360 KKEDGTLIKDFSCNE
+360 KKEDGTLVKDFSCNKE
-375 GSIELNKEY
+375 PIELNKEY
-384 VYELFVQGD
+384 VYELFVQSD
-393 KRSIRLNK
+393 TRSIRLNK
-401 IRLSYEAGSW
+401 IRISYEAGSW
-411 NMFYDYKK
+411 KMFYDYKK

>member
-1 MKRNFVCEFR
+1 MKKNFVGEFR
-11 KYDKISTIF
+11 KYDKINCTIF

-32 MALGFLFS
+32 MALGYLFS

-63 VDCEAKRKKKDDND
+63 VDCEPRRNEEDNND
-77 RIDILLRLYQDKE
+77 RIDILLRLYQDE
-90 PVKAIIIEAKSVKAK
+90 HPVKAIIIEAKSVKAK

-119 NNGFPQLEGFS
+119 SFPQLKDFS
-130 NKETVTLT
+130 NIETVTLT

-161 RVQGEESIIK
+161 RVQGEEPIIK

-251 DEASIEKVDETSIEK
+251 DEASIEKVDEASIEK

-274 DRLDRYKSIGTPTKG
+274 DRLDRYKSFGTPTKG

-326 GECNTNKGKYRI
+326 GERNTNKGEYRI
-338 VSPFKIDGHTLR
+338 VSPFKIDGHTLHVPNSR
-350 APRSKRNCIL
+350 KNCIL
-360 KKEDGTLIKDFSCNE
+360 KKEDGTLVKDFSCNKE
-375 GSIELNKEY
+375 PIELNKEY

-411 NMFYDYKK
+411 KMFYDYKK

>member
-32 MALGFLFS
+32 TALGYLFN

-63 VDCEAKRKKKDDND
+63 VDCEAQCKEKDNNG
-77 RIDILLRLYQDKE
+77 RIDILLRLYQDE
-90 PVKAIIIEAKSVKAK
+90 HPVKAIIIEAKSVKAK

-119 NNGFPQLEGFS
+119 SFPQLKGFS

-149 SITWLELVNELS
+149 SITWLDLVNELS
-161 RVQGEESIIK
+161 NVQGKEPIIK
-171 DFINYILNIKGNNMK
+171 DFINYILNIKGNMK

-251 DEASIEKVDETSIEK
+251 DEASIEKVDEASIEK

-274 DRLDRYKSIGTPTKG
+274 DRLDRYKSFGTPTKG

-326 GECNTNKGKYRI
+326 GECNTNKGEYRI
-338 VSPFKIDGHTLR
+338 VSPFKIDGHTLHVTNSR
-350 APRSKRNCIL
+350 KNCIL
-360 KKEDGTLIKDFSCNE
+360 KKEDGTLVKDFSCNKE
-375 GSIELNKEY
+375 PIELNKEY

-411 NMFYDYKK
+411 KMFYDYKK

>member
-63 VDCEAKRKKKDDND
+63 VDCEPRRNEEDNND
-77 RIDILLRLYQDKE
+77 RIDILLRLYQDE
-90 PVKAIIIEAKSVKAK
+90 HPVKAIIIEAKSVKAK

-119 NNGFPQLEGFS
+119 SFPQLKDFS
-130 NKETVTLT
+130 NIETVTLT

-161 RVQGEESIIK
+161 RVQGEEPIIK

-205 SSGIYECPVEY
+205 SSGIYECPVDY
-216 KRNPQNPLFIT
+216 NTPKKALFMT
-227 FREKGGGAMKT
+227 FREKDGGAMRT

-251 DEASIEKVDETSIEK
+251 DEASIEKVD
-266 VGKQLNLK
+266 KQLNLK
-274 DRLDRYKSIGTPTKG
+274 DRLDRYKSIGTPSKG
-289 VKRVYVLDIDDAI
+289 VKKVYVLDVDNAI

-311 ENNTPIINYK
+311 ENNTSKIYYK
-321 ISDFI
+321 LGDFI
-326 GECNTNKGKYRI
+326 GKCNTNKGDNKDDYRI
-338 VSPFKIDGHTLR
+338 VSPFKIDGHTLHVPNSR
-350 APRSKRNCIL
+350 KNCIL
-360 KKEDGTLIKDFSCNE
+360 KKEDGTLVKDFSCNKE
-375 GSIELNKEY
+375 PIELNKEY

-411 NMFYDYKK
+411 KMFYDYKK

>member
-1 MKRNFVCEFR
+1 MKKNFVGEFR
-11 KYDKISTIF
+11 KYDKINCTIF

-32 MALGFLFS
+32 MALGYLFS

-63 VDCEAKRKKKDDND
+63 VDCEPRRNEEDNND
-77 RIDILLRLYQDKE
+77 RIDILLRLYQDE
-90 PVKAIIIEAKSVKAK
+90 HPVKAIIIEAKSVKAK

-119 NNGFPQLEGFS
+119 SFPQLKDFS
-130 NKETVTLT
+130 NIETVTLT

-161 RVQGEESIIK
+161 RVQGEEPIIK

-205 SSGIYECPVEY
+205 SSGIYECPVDY
-216 KRNPQNPLFIT
+216 NTPKKALFMT
-227 FREKGGGAMKT
+227 FREKDGGAMRT

-251 DEASIEKVDETSIEK
+251 DEASIEKVD
-266 VGKQLNLK
+266 KQLNLK
-274 DRLDRYKSIGTPTKG
+274 DRLDRYKSIGTPSKG
-289 VKRVYVLDIDDAI
+289 VKKVYVLDVDNAI

-311 ENNTPIINYK
+311 ENNTSKIYYK
-321 ISDFI
+321 LGDFI
-326 GECNTNKGKYRI
+326 GKCNTNKGDNKDDYRI
-338 VSPFKIDGHTLR
+338 VSPFKIDGHTLSV
-350 APRSKRNCIL
+350 PRPKRNCIL
-360 KKEDGTLIKDFSCNE
+360 KKEDGTLVKDFSCNE

-401 IRLSYEAGSW
+401 IRISYEAGSW
-411 NMFYDYKK
+411 KMFYDYKK

>member
-1 MKRNFVCEFR
+1 MKKNFVGEFR
-11 KYDKISTIF
+11 KYDKINCTIF

-32 MALGFLFS
+32 MALGYLFS

-63 VDCEAKRKKKDDND
+63 VDCEPRRNEEDNND
-77 RIDILLRLYQDKE
+77 RIDILLRLYQDE
-90 PVKAIIIEAKSVKAK
+90 HPVKAIIIEAKSVKAK

-119 NNGFPQLEGFS
+119 SFPQLKGFS
-130 NKETVTLT
+130 NIETVTLT

-161 RVQGEESIIK
+161 RVQGEEPIIK

-205 SSGIYECPVEY
+205 SSGIYECPVDY
-216 KRNPQNPLFIT
+216 NTPKKALFMT
-227 FREKGGGAMKT
+227 FREKDGGAMRT

-251 DEASIEKVDETSIEK
+251 DEASIEKVD
-266 VGKQLNLK
+266 KQLNLK
-274 DRLDRYKSIGTPTKG
+274 DRLDRYKSIGTPSKG
-289 VKRVYVLDIDDAI
+289 VKKVYVLDVDNAI

-311 ENNTPIINYK
+311 ENNTSKIYYK
-321 ISDFI
+321 LGDFI
-326 GECNTNKGKYRI
+326 GKCNTNKGDNKDDYRI
-338 VSPFKIDGHTLR
+338 VSPFKIDGHTLSV
-350 APRSKRNCIL
+350 PRSKRNCIL
-360 KKEDGTLIKDFSCNE
+360 KKEDGTLVKDFSCNE

-401 IRLSYEAGSW
+401 IRISYEAGSW
-411 NMFYDYKK
+411 KMFYDYKK

>member
-32 MALGFLFS
+32 TALGYLFN

-63 VDCEAKRKKKDDND
+63 VDCEAQCKEKDNNG
-77 RIDILLRLYQDKE
+77 RIDILLRLYQDE
-90 PVKAIIIEAKSVKAK
+90 HPVKAIIIEAKSVKAK

-119 NNGFPQLEGFS
+119 SFPQLKGFS

-161 RVQGEESIIK
+161 NVQGKEPIIK
-171 DFINYILNIKGNNMK
+171 DFINYILNIKGNMK

-216 KRNPQNPLFIT
+216 KRRNPQNPLFIT

-251 DEASIEKVDETSIEK
+251 DEASIEKVDEASIEK

-274 DRLDRYKSIGTPTKG
+274 DRLDRYKSFGTPTKG

-326 GECNTNKGKYRI
+326 GECNTNKGEYRI
-338 VSPFKIDGHTLR
+338 VSPFKIDGHTLSV
-350 APRSKRNCIL
+350 PRSKRNCIL

-375 GSIELNKEY
+375 GSIELDKEY

-393 KRSIRLNK
+393 TRSIRLNK
-401 IRLSYEAGSW
+401 IRISYEAGSW
-411 NMFYDYKK
+411 KMFYDYKK

>member
-32 MALGFLFS
+32 MALGYLFS

-63 VDCEAKRKKKDDND
+63 VDCESRCNEEDNND
-77 RIDILLRLYQDKE
+77 RIDILLRLYQDE
-90 PVKAIIIEAKSVKAK
+90 HPVKAIIIEAKSVKAK
-105 TSEVAANNQVQKYV
+105 TSEIVANNQVQKYL
-119 NNGFPQLEGFS
+119 NGFSQMKGFS
-130 NKETVTLT
+130 NIETVTLT

-161 RVQGEESIIK
+161 KDPQKEPIIK
-171 DFINYILNIKGNNMK
+171 DFINYILNIKGNMK

-216 KRNPQNPLFIT
+216 KRRNPQNPLFIT

-251 DEASIEKVDETSIEK
+251 DEASIEKVDEASIEK

-274 DRLDRYKSIGTPTKG
+274 DRLDRYKSFGTPTKG

-326 GECNTNKGKYRI
+326 GECNTNKGEYRI
-338 VSPFKIDGHTLR
+338 VSPFKIDGHTLSV
-350 APRSKRNCIL
+350 PRSKRNCIL

-375 GSIELNKEY
+375 GSIELDKEY

-393 KRSIRLNK
+393 TRSIRLNK
-401 IRLSYEAGSW
+401 IRISYEAGSW
-411 NMFYDYKK
+411 KMFYDYKK

>member
-1 MKRNFVCEFR
+1 MKKNFVGEFR
-11 KYDKISTIF
+11 KYDKINCTIF

-32 MALGFLFS
+32 MALGYLFS

-49 LKLIGVKVTFDKCI
+49 LKLIGVKVAFDKCI
-63 VDCEAKRKKKDDND
+63 VDCEAQRKEKDNND
-77 RIDILLRLYQDKE
+77 RIDILLRLYQDE
-90 PVKAIIIEAKSVKAK
+90 HPAKAIIIEAKSVKAK
-105 TSEVAANNQVQKYV
+105 TSEVVANNQVQKYV
-119 NNGFPQLEGFS
+119 SFPQLKGFS
-130 NKETVTLT
+130 NIETVTLT

-149 SITWLELVNELS
+149 SITWLDLVNELS
-161 RVQGEESIIK
+161 NVQGKEPIIK
-171 DFINYILNIKGNNMK
+171 DFINYILNIKGNMK

-251 DEASIEKVDETSIEK
+251 DEASIEKVDEASIEK

-274 DRLDRYKSIGTPTKG
+274 DRLDRYKSFGTPTKG

-326 GECNTNKGKYRI
+326 GECNTNKGEYRI
-338 VSPFKIDGHTLR
+338 VSPFKIDGHTLHVPNSR
-350 APRSKRNCIL
+350 KNCIL
-360 KKEDGTLIKDFSCNE
+360 KKEDGTLVKDFSCNKE
-375 GSIELNKEY
+375 PIELNKEY

-411 NMFYDYKK
+411 KMFYDYKK

>member
-1 MKRNFVCEFR
+1 MKKNFVGEFR
-11 KYDKISTIF
+11 KYDKINCTIF

-32 MALGFLFS
+32 MALGYLFS

-63 VDCEAKRKKKDDND
+63 VDCEPRRNEEDNND
-77 RIDILLRLYQDKE
+77 RIDILLRLYQDE
-90 PVKAIIIEAKSVKAK
+90 HPVKAIIIEAKSVKAK

-119 NNGFPQLEGFS
+119 SFPQLKGFS
-130 NKETVTLT
+130 DKDTVTLT

-161 RVQGEESIIK
+161 NVQGKEPIIK

-205 SSGIYECPVEY
+205 SSGIYECPVDY
-216 KRNPQNPLFIT
+216 NTPQKTLFMT
-227 FREKGGGAMKT
+227 FREKDGGAMRT

-251 DEASIEKVDETSIEK
+251 DEASIEKVD
-266 VGKQLNLK
+266 KQLNLK
-274 DRLDRYKSIGTPTKG
+274 DRLDRYKSIGTPSKG
-289 VKRVYVLDIDDAI
+289 VKKVYVLDVDNAI

-311 ENNTPIINYK
+311 ENNTSKIYYK
-321 ISDFI
+321 LGDFI
-326 GECNTNKGKYRI
+326 GKCNTNKGDNKDDYRI
-338 VSPFKIDGHTLR
+338 VSPFKIDGHTLSV
-350 APRSKRNCIL
+350 PRSKRNCIL
-360 KKEDGTLIKDFSCNE
+360 KKEDGTLVKDFSCNE
-375 GSIELNKEY
+375 GSIELNKEC

-401 IRLSYEAGSW
+401 IRISYEAGSW
-411 NMFYDYKK
+411 KMFYDYKK

>member
-32 MALGFLFS
+32 MALGYLFS

-63 VDCEAKRKKKDDND
+63 VDCEPRRNEEDNND
-77 RIDILLRLYQDKE
+77 RIDILLRLYQDE
-90 PVKAIIIEAKSVKAK
+90 HPVKAIIIEAKSVKAK

-119 NNGFPQLEGFS
+119 SFPQLKDFS
-130 NKETVTLT
+130 NIETVTLT

-161 RVQGEESIIK
+161 NVQGKEPIIK
-171 DFINYILNIKGNNMK
+171 DFINYILNIKGNMK

-216 KRNPQNPLFIT
+216 KRRNPQNPLFIT

-251 DEASIEKVDETSIEK
+251 DEASIEKVDEASIEK

-274 DRLDRYKSIGTPTKG
+274 DRLDRYKSFGTPTKG

-326 GECNTNKGKYRI
+326 GECNTNKGEYRI
-338 VSPFKIDGHTLR
+338 VSPFKIDGHTLSV
-350 APRSKRNCIL
+350 PRSKRNCIL

-375 GSIELNKEY
+375 GSIELDKEY

-393 KRSIRLNK
+393 TRSIRLNK
-401 IRLSYEAGSW
+401 IRISYEAGSW
-411 NMFYDYKK
+411 KMFYDYKK

>member
-1 MKRNFVCEFR
+1 MKKNFVGEFR
-11 KYDKISTIF
+11 KYDKINCTIF
-20 DLIGGDLEPKQT
+20 DLIGGELEPKQT
-32 MALGFLFS
+32 MALGYLFS

-63 VDCEAKRKKKDDND
+63 VDCEPRRNEEDNND
-77 RIDILLRLYQDKE
+77 RIDILLRLYQDE
-90 PVKAIIIEAKSVKAK
+90 HPVKAIIIEAKSVKAK
-105 TSEVAANNQVQKYV
+105 TSEVVANNQVQKYV
-119 NNGFPQLEGFS
+119 SFPQLKGFS
-130 NKETVTLT
+130 NIETVTLT

-161 RVQGEESIIK
+161 RVQGEEPIIK

-205 SSGIYECPVEY
+205 SSGIYECPVDY
-216 KRNPQNPLFIT
+216 NTPKKALFMT
-227 FREKGGGAMKT
+227 FREKDGGAMRT

-251 DEASIEKVDETSIEK
+251 DEASIEKVD
-266 VGKQLNLK
+266 KQLNLK
-274 DRLDRYKSIGTPTKG
+274 DRLDRYKSIGTPSKG
-289 VKRVYVLDIDDAI
+289 VKKVYVLDVDNAI

-311 ENNTPIINYK
+311 ENNTSKIYYK
-321 ISDFI
+321 LGDFI
-326 GECNTNKGKYRI
+326 GKCNTNKGDNKDDYRI
-338 VSPFKIDGHTLR
+338 VSPFKIDGHTLSV
-350 APRSKRNCIL
+350 PRSKRNCIL
-360 KKEDGTLIKDFSCNE
+360 KKEDGTLVKDFSCNE

-401 IRLSYEAGSW
+401 IRISYEAGSW
-411 NMFYDYKK
+411 KMFYDYKK

>member
-32 MALGFLFS
+32 TALGYLFN

-63 VDCEAKRKKKDDND
+63 VDCEAQCKEKDNNG
-77 RIDILLRLYQDKE
+77 RIDILLRLYQDE
-90 PVKAIIIEAKSVKAK
+90 HPVKAIIIEAKSVKAK

-119 NNGFPQLEGFS
+119 SFPQLKGFS

-149 SITWLELVNELS
+149 SITWLDLVNELS
-161 RVQGEESIIK
+161 NVQGKEPIIK
-171 DFINYILNIKGNNMK
+171 DFINYILNIKGNMK

-251 DEASIEKVDETSIEK
+251 DEASIEKVDEASIEK

-274 DRLDRYKSIGTPTKG
+274 DRLDRYKSFGTPTKG

-326 GECNTNKGKYRI
+326 GECNTNKGEYRI
-338 VSPFKIDGHTLR
+338 VSPFKIDGHTLHVPNSR
-350 APRSKRNCIL
+350 KNCIL
-360 KKEDGTLIKDFSCNE
+360 KKEDGTLVKDFSCNKE
-375 GSIELNKEY
+375 PIELNKEY
-384 VYELFVQGD
+384 VYELFVQSD
-393 KRSIRLNK
+393 TRSIRLNK
-401 IRLSYEAGSW
+401 IRISYEAGSW
-411 NMFYDYKK
+411 KMFYDYKK